1 VLAKLSKF
9 QIRLIIGV
17 AAAALIWPLPSIVG
31 SIQKVQIEK
40 NCAQIFQ
47 TINQELIAAE
57 TDTNLYKY
65 IDDAKSFAVNFV
77 PGGIPSDCVRNIG
90 GDFPSRIRDFY
101 AAVSEYERIMNTG
114 GTTAT
119 PPILPYKSA
128 PNGSK
133 VFGAFCESP
142 TPLLLRFKTRCYFLE
157 DMKLN
162 LDARG

>member
-9 QIRLIIGV
+9 KIRLIIGV
-17 AAAALIWPLPSIVG
+17 AAAVLIWPLPSIVG

-47 TINQELIAAE
+47 TINQELITAE

-90 GDFPSRIRDFY
+90 GDFPSRIQDFY
-101 AAVSEYERIMNTG
+101 AAISEYERIMSSG
-114 GTTAT
+114 GTVAS
-119 PPILPYKSA
+119 PPLLPYKSA
-128 PNGSK
+128 PADSK

-142 TPLLLRFKTRCYFLE
+142 TPILLRFKTHCYFLE
-157 DMKLN
+157 DMKVNLN
-162 LDARG
+162 AR